1 MPVRVG
7 RAGTSQPDKPDEVKD
22 PAPYAGGVDLLPL
35 VVSSG
40 WASGV
45 NAYLLVLVLGIADRV
60 AGLSPV
66 PDVLGRTDVLVVAG
80 VLYAVEF
87 VADKIPYV
95 DSSWDAV
102 STAIRPTVGAVVA
115 VLLAGDVSTLE
126 QALYAVLGGGTALA
140 SHSVKAGL
148 RLAIN
153 TSPEPVTNVGASL
166 GEDVTV
172 LGVVLLAVSYPW
184 IALAVVVVL
193 LASGT
198 ALLVYLLRRIRR
210 GWRRWR
216 NRERGASRDQVGEE
230 PDTRG

>member
-1 MPVRVG
+1 M
-7 RAGTSQPDKPDEVKD
+7 
-22 PAPYAGGVDLLPL
+22 DLLPL

-45 NAYLLVLVLGIADRV
+45 NAYLLVLVLGLADRV
-60 AGLSPV
+60 AGLAQV
-66 PDVLGRTDVLVVAG
+66 PDVLARTDVLLVAG
-80 VLYAVEF
+80 ILYGVEF

-95 DSSWDAV
+95 DSSWDAI

-115 VLLAGDVSTLE
+115 LLLAGDVSSLE

-140 SHSVKAGL
+140 SHAVKAGL

-153 TSPEPVTNVGASL
+153 TSPEPVTNASASV

-193 LASGT
+193 LVAGVS
-198 ALLVYLLRRIRR
+198 LLVYLLSRIRR
-210 GWRRWR
+210 GWRRWKGR
-216 NRERGASRDQVGEE
+216 DRVGA
-230 PDTRG
+230 

>member
-1 MPVRVG
+1 M
-7 RAGTSQPDKPDEVKD
+7 
-22 PAPYAGGVDLLPL
+22 DLLPL

-45 NAYLLVLVLGIADRV
+45 NAYLLVLVLGVTDRV
-60 AGLSPV
+60 AGLSQV
-66 PDVLGRTDVLVVAG
+66 PDVLARTDVLVVAA
-80 VLYAVEF
+80 VLFAVEF
-87 VADKIPYV
+87 VADKIPYL
-95 DSSWDAV
+95 DSSWDAI

-115 VLLAGDVSTLE
+115 LLLAGDVSTLE

-140 SHSVKAGL
+140 SHSVKAGM

-153 TSPEPVTNVGASL
+153 TSPEPVTNIGASL

-184 IALAVVVVL
+184 IAFGVVVF
-193 LASGT
+193 
-198 ALLVYLLRRIRR
+198 LLVAGGTTLFFLVRRIRR

-216 NRERGASRDQVGEE
+216 DKDRAAS
-230 PDTRG
+230 